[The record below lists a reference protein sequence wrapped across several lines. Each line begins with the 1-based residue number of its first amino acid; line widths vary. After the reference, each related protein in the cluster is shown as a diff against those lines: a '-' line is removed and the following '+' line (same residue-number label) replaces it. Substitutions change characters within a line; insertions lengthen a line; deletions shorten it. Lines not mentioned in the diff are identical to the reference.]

1 MQKQANSFECGVFS
15 VAIVVDALDG
25 NNDIGQNYNVKK
37 VRFHFLTCLKN
48 GGFSPFP
55 RGTEK
60 SKVCASTILFVDVY
74 CICCRPFFEYEVDE
88 DRKMLMANFSK
99 CNEWYHGKCVTI
111 PKNIFENSRL
121 DWVCPY
127 C

>member
-1 MQKQANSFECGVFS
+1 M
-15 VAIVVDALDG
+15 
-25 NNDIGQNYNVKK
+25 
-37 VRFHFLTCLKN
+37 RFHFLTCLKN
-48 GGFSPFP
+48 GVFSPFP
-55 RGTEK
+55 RRTER

-74 CICCRPFFEYEVDE
+74 CICRRPFFEYEVEE
-88 DRKMLMANFSK
+88 DPKMSMANCSK
-99 CNEWYHGKCVTI
+99 CNEWYHRKCVTI